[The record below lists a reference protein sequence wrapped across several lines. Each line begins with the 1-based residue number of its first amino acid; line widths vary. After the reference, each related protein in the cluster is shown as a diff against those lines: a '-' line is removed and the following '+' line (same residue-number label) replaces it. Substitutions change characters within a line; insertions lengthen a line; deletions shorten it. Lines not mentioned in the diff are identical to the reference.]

1 MDVNV
6 ISVTL
11 WLMTREPQGPC
22 EEVHI
27 ALNDKTDGAES
38 SCPEPQ
44 PHPEKQHRWPWWTK
58 VGLLEV
64 VSLLATQLDSQ
75 KVGVL
80 RGECRCRFHTRSKIS
95 ITHIPGRGRRS
106 QPFLGGHRG
115 ALHTSALSVSAAS
128 RGFSKGRGQG
138 EAGARICERVG
149 PGQGQG
155 VEGAAHPL
163 AGAPGSPRSSLHEGR
178 PPARKVFPPPC
189 SAAWRAAP
197 ALCRPAKGS
206 VVLLRPEL
214 VSQAAQ
220 ALESALW
227 PRCWSRANKA
237 GSPRALRAQVLLH

>member
-1 MDVNV
+1 M

-75 KVGVL
+75 RVGVL

-149 PGQGQG
+149 REWREQPALLP
-155 VEGAAHPL
+155 VLP
-163 AGAPGSPRSSLHEGR
+163 GAPGPLSTKADHQPERSFPLPAQR
-178 PPARKVFPPPC
+178 PGGLPLL
-189 SAAWRAAP
+189 SAD
-197 ALCRPAKGS
+197 
-206 VVLLRPEL
+206 LLRA
-214 VSQAAQ
+214 V
-220 ALESALW
+220 
-227 PRCWSRANKA
+227 WSC
-237 GSPRALRAQVLLH
+237 